1 MKTIDQLDVKG
12 KRILLRVDYNVPLR
26 EDGGVANNQRIVA
39 TLPTLRSILDRG
51 GRAVLLSHLG
61 RPKPGLESTLSLRP
75 VARELSLAL
84 GREVQFIDQTVGP
97 MAFAATKALRDGEV
111 LLLENVRFFAGE
123 EAGDPEFAAQL
134 AELGDAYVNDA
145 FGTAHRAHASTAVIA
160 SSFKGRAAF
169 GMVMANEIKNVDRVL
184 ASPERPAVAVVGG
197 SKVSSKIIILERLL
211 DRVDALLIGGG
222 MAFTFLKAQGAEVG
236 SSLVEDEHLETA
248 RQIMNSAQ
256 EKGVEIHLPSDVVA
270 ADRFAPDAKT
280 LVVASNAIPKDWMG
294 LDIGP
299 ETIAAYAGVVG
310 RAKTLLWNGPMG
322 VFEMDAFAAGTRDLG
337 EAIARA
343 TESGRLFSLVGGG
356 DSVAAVEQFEL
367 SDRVSYVSTG
377 GGAMLEYLEGR
388 VLPGIQA
395 VLDAE

>member
-1 MKTIDQLDVKG
+1 MKTIDQLNVKG

-26 EDGGVANNQRIVA
+26 EDGGVANNQRIIA

-97 MAFAATKALRDGEV
+97 MAVAATKALRDGEV

-322 VFEMDAFAAGTRDLG
+322 VFEMDAFAAGTRELG

>member
-1 MKTIDQLDVKG
+1 MKTIDQLNVKG

-97 MAFAATKALRDGEV
+97 MAVAATKALRDGEV

-211 DRVDALLIGGG
+211 DRVDALLICGG
-222 MAFTFLKAQGAEVG
+222 MAFTFLNAQGAEVG

-299 ETIAAYAGVVG
+299 ETIATYAGVVA

-322 VFEMDAFAAGTRDLG
+322 VFEMDAFAAGTRELG

>member
-1 MKTIDQLDVKG
+1 MKTIDQLNVKG

-39 TLPTLRSILDRG
+39 TLPTLRSVLDRG

-97 MAFAATKALRDGEV
+97 MAVAATKALRDGEV

>member
-61 RPKPGLESTLSLRP
+61 RPKPGLEPTLSLRP

-97 MAFAATKALRDGEV
+97 MAVAATKALSDGEV

-123 EAGDPEFAAQL
+123 EAGDFEFAAQL

-145 FGTAHRAHASTAVIA
+145 FGTAHRAHASTAVVA

-184 ASPERPAVAVVGG
+184 ASPEKPAVAVVGG
-197 SKVSSKIIILERLL
+197 SKVSSKIVILERLL

-248 RQIMNSAQ
+248 RQIMNSAR

-280 LVVASNAIPKDWMG
+280 LEVASNAIPKGWMG

-322 VFEMDAFAAGTRDLG
+322 VFEMDAFAAGTRELG
-337 EAIARA
+337 EAIAKT

-367 SDRVSYVSTG
+367 SGRVSYVSTG

>member
-39 TLPTLRSILDRG
+39 SLPTLRSILDRG

-61 RPKPGLESTLSLRP
+61 RPKPGLEPTLSLRP

-97 MAFAATKALRDGEV
+97 MAVAATKALCDGEV

-123 EAGDPEFAAQL
+123 ETGDPEFAAQL
-134 AELGDAYVNDA
+134 TELGDAYVNDA

-184 ASPERPAVAVVGG
+184 ASPEKPAVAVVGG
-197 SKVSSKIIILERLL
+197 SKVSSKIVILERLL
-211 DRVDALLIGGG
+211 GRVDALLIGGG

-248 RQIMNSAQ
+248 RQIMKSAQ

-280 LVVASNAIPKDWMG
+280 LVVASNAIPKGWMG

-322 VFEMDAFAAGTRDLG
+322 VFEMDAFAAGTRELG
-337 EAIARA
+337 EAIAKA

>member
-1 MKTIDQLDVKG
+1 MKTIDQIDVKG

-51 GRAVLLSHLG
+51 GRAVLISHLG

-97 MAFAATKALRDGEV
+97 MAVAATKSLRDGEV

-197 SKVSSKIIILERLL
+197 SKVSSKIVILERLL

-322 VFEMDAFAAGTRDLG
+322 VFEMDAFAAGTRELG
-337 EAIARA
+337 EAIAKA
-343 TESGRLFSLVGGG
+343 TEAGRLFSLVGGG

>member
-1 MKTIDQLDVKG
+1 MKTIDQLNVKG

-97 MAFAATKALRDGEV
+97 MAVAATKALRDGEV

-322 VFEMDAFAAGTRDLG
+322 VFEMDAFAAGTRELG
-337 EAIARA
+337 EAIAKA

>member
-1 MKTIDQLDVKG
+1 MKTIDQLNVKG

-97 MAFAATKALRDGEV
+97 MAVAATKALRDGEV

-248 RQIMNSAQ
+248 RQIMNSAR

>member
-1 MKTIDQLDVKG
+1 MKTIDQLNVKG

-26 EDGGVANNQRIVA
+26 EDGGVANNQRIIA

-97 MAFAATKALRDGEV
+97 MAVAATKALRDGEV

-322 VFEMDAFAAGTRDLG
+322 VFEMDAFAAGTRELG
-337 EAIARA
+337 EAIAKA

>member
-1 MKTIDQLDVKG
+1 MKTIDQLYVKG

-97 MAFAATKALRDGEV
+97 MAVAATKALRDGEV

-322 VFEMDAFAAGTRDLG
+322 VFEMDSFAAGTRDLG
-337 EAIARA
+337 EAIANA

>member
-97 MAFAATKALRDGEV
+97 MAVAATKALRDGEV

-299 ETIAAYAGVVG
+299 ETIAAYAGVVV

-337 EAIARA
+337 EAIAKA

>member
-1 MKTIDQLDVKG
+1 MKTIDQIDVKG

-51 GRAVLLSHLG
+51 GRAVLISHLG

-97 MAFAATKALRDGEV
+97 MAVAATNSLRDGEV

-197 SKVSSKIIILERLL
+197 SKVSSKIVILERLL

-322 VFEMDAFAAGTRDLG
+322 VFEMDAFAAGTRELG
-337 EAIARA
+337 EAIAKA

>member
-197 SKVSSKIIILERLL
+197 SKVSSKIVILERLL

-248 RQIMNSAQ
+248 RQIMNSAR

-337 EAIARA
+337 EAIAKA

-356 DSVAAVEQFEL
+356 DSVAAVDQFEL

>member
-97 MAFAATKALRDGEV
+97 MAVAATKALRDGEV

-197 SKVSSKIIILERLL
+197 SKVSSKIVILERLL

-248 RQIMNSAQ
+248 RQIMNSAR

-337 EAIARA
+337 EAIAKA

-356 DSVAAVEQFEL
+356 DSVAAVDQFEL

>member
-39 TLPTLRSILDRG
+39 SLPTLRSILDRG

-61 RPKPGLESTLSLRP
+61 RPKPGLEPTLSLRP

-97 MAFAATKALRDGEV
+97 MAVAATKALCDGEV

-134 AELGDAYVNDA
+134 AELGDSYVNDA
-145 FGTAHRAHASTAVIA
+145 FGTAHRAHASTAVVA

-184 ASPERPAVAVVGG
+184 ASPEKPAVAVVGG
-197 SKVSSKIIILERLL
+197 SKVSSKIVILERLL
-211 DRVDALLIGGG
+211 GRVDALLIGGC

-236 SSLVEDEHLETA
+236 CSLVEDEHLETA
-248 RQIMNSAQ
+248 RQIMNSAR

-280 LVVASNAIPKDWMG
+280 HEVASNAIPEGWMG

-322 VFEMDAFAAGTRDLG
+322 VFEMDAFSAGTRKLG
-337 EAIARA
+337 EAIAKA

-367 SDRVSYVSTG
+367 SGRVSYVSTG

>member
-61 RPKPGLESTLSLRP
+61 RPKPGLEPTLSLRP

-97 MAFAATKALRDGEV
+97 MAVAATKALRDGEV

-197 SKVSSKIIILERLL
+197 SKVSSKIVILERLL

-248 RQIMNSAQ
+248 RQIMNSAR

-270 ADRFAPDAKT
+270 ADRFATDAKT

-322 VFEMDAFAAGTRDLG
+322 VFEMDSFAAGTRDLG

>member
-1 MKTIDQLDVKG
+1 MKTIDQLNVKG

-97 MAFAATKALRDGEV
+97 MAVAATKALRDGEV

-197 SKVSSKIIILERLL
+197 SKVSSKIVILERLL

>member
-1 MKTIDQLDVKG
+1 
-12 KRILLRVDYNVPLR
+12 
-26 EDGGVANNQRIVA
+26 
-39 TLPTLRSILDRG
+39 
-51 GRAVLLSHLG
+51 
-61 RPKPGLESTLSLRP
+61 
-75 VARELSLAL
+75 
-84 GREVQFIDQTVGP
+84 
-97 MAFAATKALRDGEV
+97 
-111 LLLENVRFFAGE
+111 
-123 EAGDPEFAAQL
+123 
-134 AELGDAYVNDA
+134 
-145 FGTAHRAHASTAVIA
+145 
-160 SSFKGRAAF
+160 
-169 GMVMANEIKNVDRVL
+169 
-184 ASPERPAVAVVGG
+184 
-197 SKVSSKIIILERLL
+197 
-211 DRVDALLIGGG
+211 

-236 SSLVEDEHLETA
+236 SSLVEDEHLQTA
-248 RQIMNSAQ
+248 LQIMNSAQ

-280 LVVASNAIPKDWMG
+280 LVVASNAIPKDWIG

-337 EAIARA
+337 EAIAKA

>member
-1 MKTIDQLDVKG
+1 
-12 KRILLRVDYNVPLR
+12 
-26 EDGGVANNQRIVA
+26 
-39 TLPTLRSILDRG
+39 
-51 GRAVLLSHLG
+51 
-61 RPKPGLESTLSLRP
+61 

-97 MAFAATKALRDGEV
+97 MAVAATKALHDGEV

-160 SSFKGRAAF
+160 SSFKGKAAF
-169 GMVMANEIKNVDRVL
+169 GIVMANEIKNVDRVL
-184 ASPERPAVAVVGG
+184 ASREKPAVAVVGG
-197 SKVSSKIIILERLL
+197 SKVSSKIVILERLL

-256 EKGVEIHLPSDVVA
+256 EKGVEIHLPLDVVA

-322 VFEMDAFAAGTRDLG
+322 VFEMDAYAAGTRELG
-337 EAIARA
+337 EAIAKA

-367 SDRVSYVSTG
+367 TDRVSYASTG

>member
-61 RPKPGLESTLSLRP
+61 RPKPGLEPTLSLRP

-280 LVVASNAIPKDWMG
+280 LVVASNAIPKGWMG

-299 ETIAAYAGVVG
+299 ETIAAYAGVVV

-322 VFEMDAFAAGTRDLG
+322 VFEMDAFAAGTRELG
-337 EAIARA
+337 EAIAKA

>member
-97 MAFAATKALRDGEV
+97 MAVAATKALRDGEV

-280 LVVASNAIPKDWMG
+280 LVVASNAIPKDWIG

-322 VFEMDAFAAGTRDLG
+322 VFEMDSFAAGTRELG
-337 EAIARA
+337 EAIAKA

>member
-61 RPKPGLESTLSLRP
+61 RPKPGLEPTLSLRP

-97 MAFAATKALRDGEV
+97 MAVAATKALSDGEV

-145 FGTAHRAHASTAVIA
+145 FGTAHRAHASTAVVA

-184 ASPERPAVAVVGG
+184 ASPEKPAVAVVGG
-197 SKVSSKIIILERLL
+197 SKVSSKIVILERLL

-248 RQIMNSAQ
+248 RQIMKSAQ

-322 VFEMDAFAAGTRDLG
+322 VFEMDAFAAGTRELG
-337 EAIARA
+337 EAIAKA

>member
-26 EDGGVANNQRIVA
+26 EDGGVANNQRIIA

-61 RPKPGLESTLSLRP
+61 RPKPGLEPTLSLRP

-84 GREVQFIDQTVGP
+84 GREVQFLDQTVGP
-97 MAFAATKALRDGEV
+97 MAVAATKALCDGEV
-111 LLLENVRFFAGE
+111 MLLENVRFFAGE

-145 FGTAHRAHASTAVIA
+145 FGTAHRAHASTAVVA

-169 GMVMANEIKNVDRVL
+169 GTVMANEINNVDRVL
-184 ASPERPAVAVVGG
+184 ASPEKPAVAVVGG
-197 SKVSSKIIILERLL
+197 SKVSSKIVILERLL

-248 RQIMNSAQ
+248 RQIMNSAR

-280 LVVASNAIPKDWMG
+280 LVVASNAIPKGWMG

-322 VFEMDAFAAGTRDLG
+322 VFEMDAFAAGTRELG
-337 EAIARA
+337 EGIAKA

>member
-97 MAFAATKALRDGEV
+97 MAVAATKALRDGEV

-280 LVVASNAIPKDWMG
+280 LVVASNAIPKGWMG

-299 ETIAAYAGVVG
+299 ETIAAYAGVVV

-322 VFEMDAFAAGTRDLG
+322 VFEMDAFAAGTRELG
-337 EAIARA
+337 EAIAKA

>member
-280 LVVASNAIPKDWMG
+280 LVVASNAIPKGWMG

-299 ETIAAYAGVVG
+299 ETIAAYAGVVV

-322 VFEMDAFAAGTRDLG
+322 VFEMDAFAAGTRELG

>member
-1 MKTIDQLDVKG
+1 MKTIDQLNVKG

-26 EDGGVANNQRIVA
+26 EDGGVANNQRIIA

-97 MAFAATKALRDGEV
+97 MAVAATKALRDGEV

>member
-97 MAFAATKALRDGEV
+97 MAVAATKALRDGEV

-197 SKVSSKIIILERLL
+197 SKVSSKIVILERLL

-248 RQIMNSAQ
+248 RKIMNSAR

-337 EAIARA
+337 EAIAKA

>member
-97 MAFAATKALRDGEV
+97 MAVAATKALRDGEV

-280 LVVASNAIPKDWMG
+280 LVVASNAIPKGWMG

-299 ETIAAYAGVVG
+299 ETIAAYAGVVV

-322 VFEMDAFAAGTRDLG
+322 VFEMDAFAAGTRELG
-337 EAIARA
+337 EAIAKA
-343 TESGRLFSLVGGG
+343 SESGRLFSLVGGG

>member
-39 TLPTLRSILDRG
+39 SLPTLRSILDRG

-61 RPKPGLESTLSLRP
+61 RPKPGLEPTLSLRP

-97 MAFAATKALRDGEV
+97 MAVAATKALCDGEV

-123 EAGDPEFAAQL
+123 ETGDPEFAAQL
-134 AELGDAYVNDA
+134 TELGDAYVNDA

-184 ASPERPAVAVVGG
+184 ASPEKPAVAVVGG
-197 SKVSSKIIILERLL
+197 SKVSSKIVILERLL
-211 DRVDALLIGGG
+211 GRVDALLIGGG

-248 RQIMNSAQ
+248 RQIMKSAQ

-280 LVVASNAIPKDWMG
+280 LVVASNAIPKGWMG

-322 VFEMDAFAAGTRDLG
+322 VFEMDAFSAGTRELG
-337 EAIARA
+337 EAIAKA

>member
-1 MKTIDQLDVKG
+1 MKTIDQLNVKG
-12 KRILLRVDYNVPLR
+12 KRVLLRVDYNVPLR

-97 MAFAATKALRDGEV
+97 MAVAATKALRDGEV

-322 VFEMDAFAAGTRDLG
+322 VFEMDAFAAGTRELG

>member
-1 MKTIDQLDVKG
+1 MKTIDQIDVKG

-51 GRAVLLSHLG
+51 GRAVLISHLG

-97 MAFAATKALRDGEV
+97 MAVAATKSLRDGEV

-197 SKVSSKIIILERLL
+197 SKVSSKIVILERLL

-322 VFEMDAFAAGTRDLG
+322 VFEMDAFAAGTRELG
-337 EAIARA
+337 EAIAKA

>member
-26 EDGGVANNQRIVA
+26 EDGGVANNQRIIA

-97 MAFAATKALRDGEV
+97 MAVAATKALRDGEV

-322 VFEMDAFAAGTRDLG
+322 VFEMDAFAAGTRELG

>member
-26 EDGGVANNQRIVA
+26 EDGGVANNQRIIA

-97 MAFAATKALRDGEV
+97 MAVAATKALRDGEV